1 MKANVGSIDRIL
13 RMTVGIALLAL
24 IFILPGNV
32 RWWGFLGLIPLASGL
47 LAFCPAYAL
56 LGLTTCPL
64 QERTKP

>member
-32 RWWGFLGLIPLASGL
+32 RWWGLLGLIPLASGL